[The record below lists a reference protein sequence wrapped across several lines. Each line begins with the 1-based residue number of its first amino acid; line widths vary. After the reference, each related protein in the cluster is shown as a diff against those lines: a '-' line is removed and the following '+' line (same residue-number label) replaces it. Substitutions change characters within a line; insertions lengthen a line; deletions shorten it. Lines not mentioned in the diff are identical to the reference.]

1 MFSVH
6 CQECTHPHF
15 FVCQA
20 CWWQVIFSTRVLLSH
35 RQTPIH
41 PSRPRLSGLCY
52 LKTSADFPWGVFFLS
67 LVYRVEK
74 AMAPHSGALAWK
86 IPWTEET
93 GGLQSMG
100 LGRVGH
106 DWVTSLSLFTFMHW
120 RRKWQPTPEF
130 LPGESQEQGSLVGCR
145 LWGRTE
151 LDTTEAT

>member
-100 LGRVGH
+100 SLRVRH
-106 DWVTSLSLFTFMHW
+106 NWSDWAAAATSSPSYLQYSEVCKDRIWSHKVSILNSCSAIQLLNFI
-120 RRKWQPTPEF
+120 E
-130 LPGESQEQGSLVGCR
+130 
-145 LWGRTE
+145 
-151 LDTTEAT
+151 